1 MKEIR
6 WGILGPG
13 TIANAFA
20 KGLGESAYGT
30 LVAVASRTKGRAE
43 AFGVRYGV
51 VAERC
56 YAGYQALCADPDID
70 AIYVA
75 TPHPFHKEH
84 ALMVLGANKHLL
96 LEKPAALNRPD
107 VLEIVNAAR
116 AQELFMGEAYM
127 YLHHPQIRA
136 ALEIVNDPS
145 MGPVEHIRATFCFDE
160 PFDPK
165 SRLYDPN
172 LAGGGI
178 FDVGGYVMS
187 AACLFAGAGAGSY
200 LWPVETKTL
209 GLRAESGVDALA
221 MALLRFD
228 NDITAEIACAVGRE
242 IGQRV
247 AVHCKH
253 GKVVLD
259 TPWLPGN
266 EAAPADS
273 DIEIWS
279 EGSHRTQSIPASR
292 MLYAYEADA
301 ANLAIGAGRKEF
313 TYPAISTEESL
324 AMAALLDEWHTSIV
338 G

>member
-1 MKEIR
+1 MTKIR

-20 KGLGESAYGT
+20 KGLGESANGT
-30 LVAVASRTKGRAE
+30 LVAVASRTKERAE
-43 AFGVRYGV
+43 AFGASYGV
-51 VAERC
+51 AAEKC
-56 YAGYQALCADPDID
+56 HEGYQALCVDPDID

-75 TPHPFHKEH
+75 TPHPFHKEQ

-107 VLEIVNAAR
+107 VLEIVTAAR
-116 AQELFMGEAYM
+116 AGGLFMGEAYM

-136 ALEIVNDPS
+136 ALNVVNDPS
-145 MGPVEHIRATFCFDE
+145 IGPVEHVRATFCFDE

-165 SRLYDPN
+165 SRLYDPE

-178 FDVGGYVMS
+178 FDVGGYVTS
-187 AACLFAGAGAGSY
+187 AACLFAGAGVGSY
-200 LWPVETKTL
+200 LWPIEIKTL
-209 GLRAESGVDALA
+209 GLRAESGVDAMA
-221 MALLRFD
+221 MALLRFE
-228 NDITAEIACAVGRE
+228 NDVTADIACAVGRE

-247 AVHCKH
+247 EVHCKH
-253 GKVVLD
+253 GKIVLD
-259 TPWLPGN
+259 SPWLPGN

-273 DIEIWS
+273 VIEIWS
-279 EGSHRTQSIPASR
+279 DGSHRTQSVSASK

-301 ANLAIGAGRKEF
+301 ANQAIGAGRKEF
-313 TYPAISTEESL
+313 TYPAISTENSL
-324 AMAALLDEWHTSIV
+324 AMAAFLDEWHRCVV